1 VLRTELAPGDC
12 VRIRDQRWR
21 IDRLIAYGET
31 MLIDVAGHDAG
42 SRHERTTFVVPAE
55 RIERVPSHSS
65 PLVVR
70 PARWR
75 HQVRATLRR
84 SSSTPASLTTL
95 DEADVAVLPF
105 QLEPA
110 LAVTSGLADRLLI
123 ADEVGLGKTIQAS
136 LVVAEVLART
146 ARGRALVVTPA
157 PLRDQWKQELERRF
171 AFKPVVLDR
180 AALSRMG
187 TSDAPEANPWATHPI
202 AIVSSDFIK
211 RVEVIR
217 ALESLVWDVLV
228 LDEAHGLAG
237 HSARAHAARSLA
249 DRARVVV
256 LLSATPHSG
265 DAAAFQRLC
274 DTGRLER
281 SPMLA
286 TFRRTRRDLGLGTSR
301 RSRWLRVR
309 MSETELAM
317 HAGVLRYARLVW
329 SNRETG
335 PAARLAMIV
344 LLKRACSG
352 PAALARSLERR
363 IELLRL
369 SSSADHSLQHHLPF
383 DATDQDDDEPSSI
396 LAAPGLRDRHDEQR
410 ILKALVAL
418 ARTATAHDRKLAI
431 LQRLLRRIAEPILVF
446 TEYRDTLQYLS
457 AALGHTAQLHGGLT
471 TRERREVLSGFTSG
485 PTRVLLATDAASEG
499 INLHHR
505 CRLVINVE
513 LPWTPARLEQRVGR
527 VDRLGQVRRVHAIHL
542 VAHQTG
548 EEDIV
553 QRLLTRSA
561 RALTA
566 LGDPDTEDEVARAF
580 CGGSEE
586 ESSAA
591 RPRFRTFDLSEHARR
606 EAERASLARAI
617 AAGTNDA
624 RRPAITARSG
634 RPAAR
639 LCSAVRLAFVDAS
652 GQTVWD
658 TVIGM
663 EMGVHR
669 ERIGTAARLRELFE
683 HYARAIEPALEATH
697 DEILAR
703 CWPMLRRYI
712 ATASMRERDIA
723 DALARSGAR
732 LAAIQPGLFD
742 RRADRLAAAQRA
754 TLEEAI
760 ARCRQRLAELS
771 RLEHTRKGARDVLF
785 GIALG

>member
-1 VLRTELAPGDC
+1 V
-12 VRIRDQRWR
+12 
-21 IDRLIAYGET
+21 
-31 MLIDVAGHDAG
+31 
-42 SRHERTTFVVPAE
+42 
-55 RIERVPSHSS
+55 
-65 PLVVR
+65 
-70 PARWR
+70 
-75 HQVRATLRR
+75 
-84 SSSTPASLTTL
+84 
-95 DEADVAVLPF
+95 
-105 QLEPA
+105 
-110 LAVTSGLADRLLI
+110 
-123 ADEVGLGKTIQAS
+123 
-136 LVVAEVLART
+136 
-146 ARGRALVVTPA
+146 
-157 PLRDQWKQELERRF
+157 
-171 AFKPVVLDR
+171 
-180 AALSRMG
+180 
-187 TSDAPEANPWATHPI
+187 NPWATHPI

-237 HSARAHAARSLA
+237 LSARAHAARSLA

-265 DAAAFQRLC
+265 DAVAFQRLC

-286 TFRRTRRDLGLGTSR
+286 TFRRTRRDVGWGASR

-309 MSETELAM
+309 MSEAELAM

-329 SNRETG
+329 SNRDTG
-335 PAARLAMIV
+335 LVARLAMIV

-352 PAALARSLERR
+352 PAALTRSLERR
-363 IELLRL
+363 IELLNL
-369 SSSADHSLQHHLPF
+369 SNIAEPSLQHQLPF
-383 DATDQDDDEPSSI
+383 DATDQGDDEPSSL

-410 ILKALVAL
+410 LLNELIAL
-418 ARTATAHDRKLAI
+418 ARAATTHDSKLAI
-431 LQRLLRRIAEPILVF
+431 LQRLLRRIAEPIPVF
-446 TEYRDTLQYLS
+446 TEYRDTLQHLS
-457 AALGHTAQLHGGLT
+457 AALGQTAQLHGGLAM
-471 TRERREVLSGFTSG
+471 RERREVLSGFTSG

-505 CRLVINVE
+505 CRLVVNVE

-527 VDRLGQVRRVHAIHL
+527 VDRLGQARRVHAIHL
-542 VAHQTG
+542 VARQTG

-561 RALTA
+561 RAASA
-566 LGDPDTEDEVARAF
+566 LGDLESEDEIARAF
-580 CGGSEE
+580 GGGPLE
-586 ESSAA
+586 ESSCA
-591 RPRFRTFDLSEHARR
+591 RPRLRTLELSEAARQ
-606 EAERASLARAI
+606 EAERASLARAV
-617 AAGTNDA
+617 ASGTNDA
-624 RRPAITARSG
+624 RRPAITSSGG
-634 RPAAR
+634 RPAAC

-658 TVIGM
+658 TVIGI
-663 EMGVHR
+663 EMRILR

-683 HYARAIEPALEATH
+683 QHARAIEPALDVTH
-697 DEILAR
+697 DAILAG
-703 CWPMLRRYI
+703 CWPTLRRYI

-760 ARCRQRLAELS
+760 ARCRQRLADLG
-771 RLEHTRKGARDVLF
+771 RLEHTRKGTRDILF